1 MVNLGTG
8 DWRLLGLVLEALVL
22 GIVYLLGDKLGR
34 GGCEDLALV
43 SLTCGLKIFQGAVI
57 IQ

>member
-22 GIVYLLGDKLGR
+22 GIVYLLGDGLGR

-43 SLTCGLKIFQGAVI
+43 SLTYGLKIFQSAVI